1 VRHVVVD
8 GRVVVKDGEH
18 TDIDVSQALRTA
30 IGALV

>member
-1 VRHVVVD
+1 
-8 GRVVVKDGEH
+8 VVVKDGEH